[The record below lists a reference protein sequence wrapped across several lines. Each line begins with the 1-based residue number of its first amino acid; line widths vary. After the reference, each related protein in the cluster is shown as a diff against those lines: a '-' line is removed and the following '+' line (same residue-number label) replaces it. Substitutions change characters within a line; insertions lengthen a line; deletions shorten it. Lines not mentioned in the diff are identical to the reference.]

1 MTLARW
7 LLICDRS
14 RRLDRISSSRADA
27 IRFASR
33 TRHLHVFHVWQIK
46 HVACDRRRLGRRG
59 TMMVGANTR
68 NFTLRALIACVCALA
83 VMTSLVAGASR
94 SATAK
99 PLRGRDFSSQFVSE
113 AQGQNTAGTKP
124 CQRAGLVRAGST
136 CSVGV
141 FLGLGHLASYVIFAS
156 RKQTRIG
163 PILRSVLTSQC
174 CGPSL
179 FRPPRIDV

>member
-1 MTLARW
+1 
-7 LLICDRS
+7 
-14 RRLDRISSSRADA
+14 
-27 IRFASR
+27 
-33 TRHLHVFHVWQIK
+33 
-46 HVACDRRRLGRRG
+46 
-59 TMMVGANTR
+59 MMVGANTR
-68 NFTLRALIACVCALA
+68 NFTLRALIACLCALA

-94 SATAK
+94 SAAAK
-99 PLRGRDFSSQFVSE
+99 PLRDHDFSSQFVSE
-113 AQGQNTAGTKP
+113 VQGQNTVRTKP

-136 CSVGV
+136 CTAGV

>member
-1 MTLARW
+1 
-7 LLICDRS
+7 
-14 RRLDRISSSRADA
+14 
-27 IRFASR
+27 
-33 TRHLHVFHVWQIK
+33 
-46 HVACDRRRLGRRG
+46 
-59 TMMVGANTR
+59 MMVGANSG
-68 NFTLRALIACVCALA
+68 NCTLRALIACLCALA

-94 SATAK
+94 SASAK
-99 PLRGRDFSSQFVSE
+99 PLRDHGFSSQFVSE
-113 AQGQNTAGTKP
+113 AQGQDTARTKP

-136 CSVGV
+136 CTAGV
-141 FLGLGHLASYVIFAS
+141 FLGLGQLASYVVDAS